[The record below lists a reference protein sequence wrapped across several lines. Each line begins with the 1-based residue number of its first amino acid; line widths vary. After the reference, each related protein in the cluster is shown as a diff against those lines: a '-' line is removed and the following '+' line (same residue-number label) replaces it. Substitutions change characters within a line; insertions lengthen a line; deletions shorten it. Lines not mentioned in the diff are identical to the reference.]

1 MINVITELSKYVILT
16 LMIVYTFHCFYMV
29 WRQDEEEK
37 RELLHQQLTMIF
49 FIDFTAFLVIYLK
62 SMDFRV
68 ILFYIEMMIF
78 FAAIQILYRIIYQN
92 ASLLLLNNMCMLLN
106 SLQYSLSAGTP
117 ALPILISLYSVPLS
131 CFSACTK

>member
-68 ILFYIEMMIF
+68 ILFYIENDDLF
-78 FAAIQILYRIIYQN
+78 C
-92 ASLLLLNNMCMLLN
+92 SD
-106 SLQYSLSAGTP
+106 SD
-117 ALPILISLYSVPLS
+117 PLS
-131 CFSACTK
+131 NYLSECIAASFKIICVCS

>member
-37 RELLHQQLTMIF
+37 KELLHQQLTMIF

-62 SMDFRV
+62 SMDFKV

-78 FAAIQILYRIIYQN
+78 FAAVQILYRIFMRCIAV
-92 ASLLLLNNMCMLLN
+92 ASE
-106 SLQYSLSAGTP
+106 QYVHAAERGFYH
-117 ALPILISLYSVPLS
+117 ALPSVAS
-131 CFSACTK
+131 FCK